1 MQCDTAAGDLFR
13 PTASKTQV
21 CPNAAAPRLTVRRIP
36 RLEAPVPAPSGD
48 GSRRYY
54 TNLKEQTPTFVEFF
68 GRADAA
74 TRTPAAAVGRRRA
87 GSLAPVRPTGAS
99 TAASARAAPDGRAEG
114 RQPPSAPRRRKAR
127 CPRKSAASCAGSTE
141 YRREEGDAGEDRRTE
156 APRPV
161 GGEAAA
167 ATPFRAHRS
176 PYLARIKTSCAIRL
190 QARTAAGD
198 RAVIAQAVPEVR

>member
-13 PTASKTQV
+13 PTASKSQV
-21 CPNAAAPRLTVRRIP
+21 CPNAAAPRLTVRSHTSP
-36 RLEAPVPAPSGD
+36 RSPGARSQRRWP
-48 GSRRYY
+48 RRYY
-54 TNLKEQTPTFVEFF
+54 TNLKEQTPTFVKFF

-127 CPRKSAASCAGSTE
+127 YPRKSAASCAGSTE

-176 PYLARIKTSCAIRL
+176 LYLARIKSSREQRQPQRQRPQRTSG
-190 QARTAAGD
+190 TA
-198 RAVIAQAVPEVR
+198 

>member
-1 MQCDTAAGDLFR
+1 MTYSGRLPQRHKSALML
-13 PTASKTQV
+13 
-21 CPNAAAPRLTVRRIP
+21 PRRGLRSVRIP

-48 GSRRYY
+48 GPRRYY
-54 TNLKEQTPTFVEFF
+54 TNLKEQTPTFVKFF

-127 CPRKSAASCAGSTE
+127 YPRKSAASCAGSTE

-176 PYLARIKTSCAIRL
+176 LYLARIKSSREQRQPQRQRPQRTSG
-190 QARTAAGD
+190 TA
-198 RAVIAQAVPEVR
+198 